1 MAHGQKYRS
10 TQRAY
15 EFLRKKAQDHQA
27 FTVED
32 LSKASNWSVSSTK
45 TYLSKKLGKLV
56 EKQLNGKLRVKP
68 ELLRLSEDQFLSH
81 MTQVKP
87 VFTEY
92 RRTKHE
98 NLVTYEFLLPL
109 TKEDKL
115 RKSLDDLFFTDT
127 LRRRLNEIGIDQLEL
142 MLPRSK
148 GLSDEQFVQEA
159 VHWAEKI
166 SGGYS
171 ISHASGRFRG
181 SQLLTRKEA
190 GDMLAADRRY
200 LIDETTAVVRF
211 IVPLDS
217 GSCDL
222 DEDLAETVTILE
234 RREPSDPDALA
245 QEVRVARL
253 LFFHLFVEAV
263 ARTVEGEDE
272 IWLIEESPEGR
283 RLYKWRRR
291 S

>member
-1 MAHGQKYRS
+1 MTLGRKYAS
-10 TQRAY
+10 TAKAY
-15 EFLRKKAQDHQA
+15 EFLRKKAQDRQA
-27 FTVED
+27 FTVEE
-32 LSKASNWSVSSTK
+32 LSRASVWSESSAK
-45 TYLSKKLGKLV
+45 TYISKKLGELL
-56 EKQLNGKLRVKP
+56 EKQSTGKLRVKQ
-68 ELLRLSEDQFLSH
+68 ELLRMSEADFLSH

-92 RRTKHE
+92 QRTKHE
-98 NLVTYEFLLPL
+98 KLLTYEFLLPL

-127 LRRRLNEIGIDQLEL
+127 IRRRLNEVGVAQLEL
-142 MLPRSK
+142 MVPRSD
-148 GLSDEQFVQEA
+148 GLSDEEFIQEA
-159 VHWAEKI
+159 IRWAQRI

-181 SQLLTRKEA
+181 SDLRSRKEA
-190 GDMLAADRRY
+190 GDMLAADRPY
-200 LIDETTAVVRF
+200 LIDETTAIVRF
-211 IVPLDS
+211 LVPLEA

-222 DEDLAETVTILE
+222 DEDLAETVSILE
-234 RREPSDPDALA
+234 RAEPVDPDALA
-245 QEVRVARL
+245 QEVRIARL

-283 RLYKWRRR
+283 RLYRWRRR
-291 S
+291 R